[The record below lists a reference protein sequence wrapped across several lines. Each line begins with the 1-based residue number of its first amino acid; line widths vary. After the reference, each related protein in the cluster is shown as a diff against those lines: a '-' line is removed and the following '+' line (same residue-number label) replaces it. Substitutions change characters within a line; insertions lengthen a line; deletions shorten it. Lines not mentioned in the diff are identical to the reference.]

1 MKAIKNGILLMPEG
15 MVSGKALFFDEHIIG
30 VQEEDQFPDMETI
43 DARGKYVS
51 PGLIDLHIH
60 GYLGEDVSDGSKEG
74 VRRIANSLLANGVT
88 GFLPTTMTLRWEE
101 IEEAV
106 DVIRTLMPISQEK
119 SFIGSEILG
128 VHAEGPFIN
137 PQRKGAQAAAHIL
150 PPDAG
155 RMLQHRDVV
164 RIVTMAPEMP
174 NGIAFIKQIRKE
186 SDIVVSIGHSNADF
200 TVAMEAIKA
209 GASYI
214 THLFNTM
221 TGLAHREPGVVGAA
235 LVTDV
240 AAELIAD
247 TLHVHPALFPML
259 TKLKDDRLVLVTDC
273 TRAGGLGDGMYTLGG
288 QPITVNGIACRLRDG
303 TIAGSVLTLNQA
315 VKNLIEHTGLPLE
328 KAVRFAS
335 LHPAR
340 AIGLENKKGTLA
352 PGKDAD
358 IALFDD
364 QLNAHMTIVRGE
376 IKYTKGEEVSA

>member
-74 VRRIANSLLANGVT
+74 VRRIANGLLANGVT

-247 TLHVHPALFPML
+247 TLHVHPGLFPML

-288 QPITVNGIACRLRDG
+288 QPITVEVIACRLRDG

-315 VKNLIEHTGLPLE
+315 VKNLMDNTGLPLE
-328 KAVRFAS
+328 KAIRFAS

-340 AIGLENKKGTLA
+340 AIGLENKKGSLA

-376 IKYTKGEEVSA
+376 IKYTKGKEVSA

>member
-74 VRRIANSLLANGVT
+74 VRRIANGLLANGVT

-101 IEEAV
+101 IEQAV
-106 DVIRTLMPISQEK
+106 DVIRTLMPISRER

-137 PQRKGAQAAAHIL
+137 PQRKGAQAEPHIL

-315 VKNLIEHTGLPLE
+315 VKNLMDNTGLPLE
-328 KAVRFAS
+328 KAIRFAS

-340 AIGLENKKGTLA
+340 AIGLENKKGSLA

-376 IKYTKGEEVSA
+376 IKYTKGKEVSA

>member
-1 MKAIKNGILLMPEG
+1 MKAIKNGVLLMPEG

-30 VQEEDQFPDMETI
+30 VQEEDQLPDMETI

-74 VRRIANSLLANGVT
+74 VRRIANGLLANGVT

-137 PQRKGAQAAAHIL
+137 PQRKGAQAAAYIL
-150 PPDAG
+150 PPDAD

-340 AIGLENKKGTLA
+340 AIGLENKKGSLA

-376 IKYTKGEEVSA
+376 IKYTKGKEVSA